1 MHTLLLNI
9 RSLRRKLFTAGI
21 FRLYKKIMPPMSSTE
36 RDALE
41 AGVITWEGELFSGH
55 PNWQKLLDLP
65 PVQLTAEEQAFLDGP
80 TNELCSMIDEW
91 TITHKEGDL
100 PPKIWQFLK
109 DKGFFSFIIDKK
121 YGGLSFS
128 PFAVSRILVK
138 IYTCSITVAATV
150 GVPNSLGPAELL
162 QKYGTDEQRN
172 YYLPR
177 LAKGLEI
184 PCFALTGPTAGSDAA
199 ALPDIGI
206 VCKGTFEG
214 KETIGIRLNFNK
226 RYITLAPVASI
237 IGLAFKLR
245 DPDHLIG
252 SVEDYGITC
261 ALIPRNTPGVD
272 IGRRHFPVNQVF
284 QNGPIHGKDVFIPL
298 DYIIGGQAKAGK
310 GWRMLMECL
319 AEGRAVT
326 LPSGGV
332 AAALMAAHSTGAYAR
347 IRKQFGLSIGRFEG
361 IEEVLASI
369 GGYAYLTDAT
379 LRMTMIYLNRKEKS
393 AVAAAIVK
401 YHLTEK
407 GRDSMRYAMDVHGG
421 KGICMGPS
429 NYLARG
435 FEGQPVAITVE
446 GANILTRSMIIFGQ
460 GAIRCHPFVFG
471 EMEAAQKNDLKAF
484 DNLFWKHIGH
494 VFNNFF
500 RTFWAGITNSHAIS
514 SPTKGVSR
522 RYYKILNRYSAALA
536 LFADLA
542 MFSLGGTLK
551 RREKISA
558 RLGDILSN
566 LYMASGVMKRFHDEG
581 CQKDDEALMHWSMR
595 TLIYTTQEVFHNL
608 LRNFPNRTIARIL
621 RFVIFPWGRMYSNP
635 VDSYGKN
642 ISAILLNS
650 SASRDRLVSGVY
662 IPKDD
667 KHNYGLLQM
676 TLEKV
681 EACEKLEFRVQQASR
696 QGKIK
701 GDHFVELVAAAEKA
715 SILTAEEAAALYDME
730 SFRQRIIAVD
740 DFASEDLFPSA
751 GKIE

>member
-1 MHTLLLNI
+1 
-9 RSLRRKLFTAGI
+9 
-21 FRLYKKIMPPMSSTE
+21 
-36 RDALE
+36 
-41 AGVITWEGELFSGH
+41 
-55 PNWQKLLDLP
+55 
-65 PVQLTAEEQAFLDGP
+65 
-80 TNELCSMIDEW
+80 
-91 TITHKEGDL
+91 
-100 PPKIWQFLK
+100 
-109 DKGFFSFIIDKK
+109 
-121 YGGLSFS
+121 
-128 PFAVSRILVK
+128 
-138 IYTCSITVAATV
+138 
-150 GVPNSLGPAELL
+150 
-162 QKYGTDEQRN
+162 
-172 YYLPR
+172 
-177 LAKGLEI
+177 
-184 PCFALTGPTAGSDAA
+184 
-199 ALPDIGI
+199 
-206 VCKGTFEG
+206 
-214 KETIGIRLNFNK
+214 
-226 RYITLAPVASI
+226 
-237 IGLAFKLR
+237 
-245 DPDHLIG
+245 
-252 SVEDYGITC
+252 
-261 ALIPRNTPGVD
+261 
-272 IGRRHFPVNQVF
+272 
-284 QNGPIHGKDVFIPL
+284 
-298 DYIIGGQAKAGK
+298 
-310 GWRMLMECL
+310 
-319 AEGRAVT
+319 
-326 LPSGGV
+326 
-332 AAALMAAHSTGAYAR
+332 
-347 IRKQFGLSIGRFEG
+347 
-361 IEEVLASI
+361 
-369 GGYAYLTDAT
+369 
-379 LRMTMIYLNRKEKS
+379 
-393 AVAAAIVK
+393 
-401 YHLTEK
+401 
-407 GRDSMRYAMDVHGG
+407 
-421 KGICMGPS
+421 
-429 NYLARG
+429 
-435 FEGQPVAITVE
+435 
-446 GANILTRSMIIFGQ
+446 
-460 GAIRCHPFVFG
+460 
-471 EMEAAQKNDLKAF
+471 MEAAQKNDLKAF